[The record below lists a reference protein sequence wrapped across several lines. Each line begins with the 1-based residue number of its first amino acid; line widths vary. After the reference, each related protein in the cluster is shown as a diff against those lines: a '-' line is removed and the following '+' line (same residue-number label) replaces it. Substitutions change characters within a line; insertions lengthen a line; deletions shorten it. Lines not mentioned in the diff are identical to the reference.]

1 MVASIK
7 TPAILAAIAL
17 SVLAGANAAALH
29 HKPALARRG
38 CPDYTDYS
46 QSPHAPYSNGPLHL
60 PFQRPTQECR
70 TFVSKAV
77 EKVISEVTSRLVDPD
92 LAMLFTNA
100 LPNTLDTTVAWHV
113 PASSSSVQKRA
124 SDAIW
129 PGAQSFI
136 ITGDINAEWLR
147 DSVNQVMNYQ
157 TLAKSDAALYQLIL
171 GAINTQSEFII
182 KYPYCGAFQPPPPS
196 GLAPSNSAQ
205 MDFVTP
211 VYDNTFVFECKYELD
226 SLAAFLSLGNQFYNA
241 TGSTE
246 YLSDQWY
253 TALDTVLQTL
263 DEEAKPTFDSNGQ
276 YVPNAY
282 TWQRQTTLGTETL
295 SLAGE
300 GNPLNRNIGLIRSA
314 FRPSDDATIFG
325 YLIPANAMMSVQL
338 GRTAD
343 TLEAVGGNKTLIYDL
358 RTRSTKLHQA
368 VLEYG
373 VFEHP
378 TYGKVF
384 AFEVDGY
391 GGRNVMDDANVPSLL
406 ALPYLGFLDV
416 NDETYQ
422 NTRKMV
428 LNAHGNPYYLNGSA
442 FHGIGGPH
450 EGLKTAWPM
459 SLLIQAQTTDNDTE
473 IMECINLVVNS
484 SRLGLIHES
493 INVNNITDYTRSWFA
508 WANSLFSQTIL
519 KLAEEKPYLIFND
532 NTPYVPT

>member
-1 MVASIK
+1 MVASTTSVIV
-7 TPAILAAIAL
+7 AAIAL
-17 SVLAGANAAALH
+17 SVLPGADAAALLRR
-29 HKPALARRG
+29 PALARRD

-46 QSPHAPYSNGPLHL
+46 QSPHAPYSDGPLRL
-60 PFQRPTQECR
+60 PFQRPTEECR
-70 TFVSKAV
+70 TFVSESV
-77 EKVISEVTSRLVDPD
+77 EKVISDVTSRLVDPD

-113 PASSSSVQKRA
+113 NASSNSVQKRA
-124 SDAIW
+124 NATW

-136 ITGDINAEWLR
+136 ITGDIDAEWLR

-182 KYPYCGAFQPPPPS
+182 NYPFCGAFQPPSPS
-196 GLAPSNSAQ
+196 GLAPTNNTEI
-205 MDFVTP
+205 DTVTP
-211 VYDNTFVFECKYELD
+211 DYDRTFVFECKYELD

-246 YLSDQWY
+246 YLSDRWY

-263 DEEAKPTFDSNGQ
+263 DEEAQPTFDSNGQ
-276 YVPNAY
+276 FVTNVY

-295 SLAGE
+295 SLTGE
-300 GNPLNRNIGLIRSA
+300 GNPLNRNTGLIRSA

-325 YLIPANAMMSVQL
+325 YFIPANAMMSVQL

-343 TLEAVGGNKTLIYDL
+343 TLQAVGGNKTLIEDL
-358 RTRSTKLHQA
+358 RRRSTNLRKA
-368 VLEYG
+368 VLDQG

-378 TYGKVF
+378 KYGRVF

-391 GGRNVMDDANVPSLL
+391 GGRNIMDDANIPSLL

-416 NDETYQ
+416 DDETYQ

-428 LNAHGNPYYLNGSA
+428 LSADGNPYYLSGSA

-450 EGLKTAWPM
+450 EGLTTAWPM
-459 SLLIQAQTTDNDTE
+459 SLLVQAQTTDNDSE

-493 INVNNITDYTRSWFA
+493 INVNNITDYTRPWFA
-508 WANSLFSQTIL
+508 WANALFSQTIL

-532 NTPYVPT
+532 STPYVVPT